1 MNRILK
7 YLCACIYI
15 GEIYIYITEHN
26 VEKSK
31 EYGIKP
37 WD

>member
-7 YLCACIYI
+7 YVHVYI
-15 GEIYIYITEHN
+15 GEIYIYIAEHN

-31 EYGIKP
+31 DYRIKS